1 MSVAM
6 CLTGD
11 LLPWSQNSQAATQT
25 RVSFLMLL
33 PGIGGYLYKLVLGG
47 PSFGHLTLTRFLAL
61 HVGVITGA
69 LFGLFVLH
77 GVFKHRADTREES
90 ASTGVAYWPRQ
101 FLINSGGC
109 LAVMLVILLLVY
121 QHALAGHQADAVAGD
136 YVGVP
141 LGAPADPDPANAY
154 AAARPEWSFRA
165 LFELSHMFPG
175 HLQIVPIFILP
186 HVALLFI
193 LAMPVIARW
202 KLGHALNVVFMLG
215 LVVGMGYLTFHSYR
229 TDAADQDYQEAVA
242 AGQQAAHRTVELA
255 RTNGIPPT
263 GALTLLQNDPQTQG
277 PKIYAQHCAA
287 CHPYNDP
294 EGLQVTPDEA
304 SGMDLYGFASA
315 DWIRGLLDPEQVA
328 GPKYFGNN
336 ENFAEGDMVSY
347 VQGDLE
353 GYVEDLGQEKLDLL
367 IEGLAAEAV
376 KREPSDPDEFVVE
389 VLSEFGCTDC
399 HKFYETGD
407 LGYGPDLT
415 GYGSQ
420 QWLIGLISDPEGERF
435 YPDTNDGMPAFHGEP
450 DRPEANLLSRKQI
463 EMLAEFIGQ

>member
-1 MSVAM
+1 M

-11 LLPWSQNSQAATQT
+11 LLAWSQNSLAATQT

-33 PGIGGYLYKLVLGG
+33 PGIGGYLYKLALGG
-47 PSFGHLTLTRFLAL
+47 PTFGHLALTRFLAL
-61 HVGVITGA
+61 HVGVFTGA
-69 LFGLFVLH
+69 LFGLLVLH
-77 GVFKHRADTREES
+77 GVFKHRADSTEES
-90 ASTGVAYWPRQ
+90 TGTGITYWPRQ

-109 LAVMLVILLLVY
+109 LAVMVVILLLVY
-121 QHALAGHQADAVAGD
+121 QHALVGDHADAIPGD

-165 LFELSHMFPG
+165 LYEMTHMFPG
-175 HLQIVPIFILP
+175 QLQIVPIFVLP

-215 LVVGMGYLTFHSYR
+215 LVAVMGYLTLHSYR
-229 TDAADQDYQEAVA
+229 TDAADPDFQEAVA
-242 AGQQAAHRTVELA
+242 QGQASAHRTIELA
-255 RTNGIPPT
+255 QAQGIPPT

-277 PKIYAQHCAA
+277 PKIYRQHCAA

-294 EGLQVTPDEA
+294 QGMQITPDEA
-304 SGMDLYGFASA
+304 SAMDLYGFASA
-315 DWIRGLLDPEQVA
+315 DWIRGLLDPEQVG

-367 IEGLAAEAV
+367 IQGLAAEAT
-376 KREPSDPDEFVVE
+376 RSEPSDPDEAVVE
-389 VLSEFGCTDC
+389 VMGEFGCTDC
-399 HKFYETGD
+399 HKFHEEGD

-420 QWLIGLISDPEGERF
+420 EWLTALISDPEGERF
-435 YPDTNDGMPAFHGEP
+435 YPDTNDGMPAFYGQP
-450 DRPEANLLSRKQI
+450 DQPEANLLSRKQI
-463 EMLAEFIGQ
+463 EMLADFIGQ